1 MDMQLNEASA
11 GLAGPIVTAGTALG
25 PPLDSVGGM
34 PFANPSTPTML
45 RMPMQV
51 STPMPS
57 IPSTPLMHQMHCMQP
72 MAKDMPM
79 NVGTHMD
86 SNTATNVNQNPN
98 MTLSMPPPPH
108 PRTHRS
114 VADGHR
120 DITINQPIAKQP
132 RKHAPGSGIIAQP
145 REQFNKTATTALA
158 PQHNARV
165 AKRQPSMH
173 SAKEEALLRAMVPAA
188 WGPTSVEV
196 QAPVQHQPTA
206 APEALFIDE
215 AIVVDE
221 APPPAPAPT
230 SEAAPAGPNLEDT
243 PAARAVPP
251 EIEQERLDKLLVC
264 RHWSWNHKISLCQQV
279 EIMAGNRGKDR
290 TTWCQRLL
298 KRYESGGLWNVYEI
312 DGFLYEVDFKKG
324 EAKGIPRREYIKMV
338 DAVRMK
344 CCAPMVEEMEEG
356 VDQKDEKDEVKELE
370 EESEEDEGEAKEEDA
385 DKGDEEGKGQGADEE
400 ASESHEE
407 RDGGGDED
415 GDGEEDRVGEEQE
428 EEGVEEMELVQE
440 LEAQEVSKAESTRS
454 FLDLLDDNGDVLPL
468 EAWGQELRDRLS
480 V

>member
-1 MDMQLNEASA
+1 MDRQSNETTA
-11 GLAGPIVTAGTALG
+11 GFAGTIVTTGTALG

-34 PFANPSTPTML
+34 PFVNPSTPGML
-45 RMPMQV
+45 QMPMQM

-57 IPSTPLMHQMHCMQP
+57 MPSTPIMHQMHCMQP
-72 MAKDMPM
+72 MAKDMPTNM
-79 NVGTHMD
+79 GTHMD
-86 SNTATNVNQNPN
+86 SNTGTNVNQNPN

-108 PRTHRS
+108 PRTHRP
-114 VADGHR
+114 VADGHQ

-145 REQFNKTATTALA
+145 REQVNKTETTALA

-165 AKRQPSMH
+165 AKWQPSMY
-173 SAKEEALLRAMVPAA
+173 SAAKKEALLQARVPAA
-188 WGPTSVEV
+188 WAPISVEV

-215 AIVVDE
+215 TVVVDE
-221 APPPAPAPT
+221 APPPAPAPV
-230 SEAAPAGPNLEDT
+230 SEVAPAELNLEDT

-251 EIEQERLDKLLVC
+251 EIDRERLDKLLVC

-279 EIMAGNRGKDR
+279 EIMAGNRGKDS

-298 KRYESGGLWNVYEI
+298 KRYQSRGSWNVYEI
-312 DGFLYEVDFKKG
+312 DGFLYEIDFKKK

-344 CCAPMVEEMEEG
+344 CCAPVVEEMEEG
-356 VDQKDEKDEVKELE
+356 VDENDEKGEV
-370 EESEEDEGEAKEEDA
+370 EESEEDEEDA
-385 DKGDEEGKGQGADEE
+385 DKGDEEGKGQGEDGEGG
-400 ASESHEE
+400 ESHEE

-415 GDGEEDRVGEEQE
+415 GGDEEDRVGEEKE
-428 EEGVEEMELVQE
+428 EEDVEEMEVVE
-440 LEAQEVSKAESTRS
+440 EVSKAPAESTRS